1 MISSEFEVRENNKKI
16 MFKTRVLLFLIIFT
30 IYYKD
35 KNFSLKKL
43 NFTQMKYFFFT
54 TKQRMFLFVQFQC
67 DERSKI

>member
-1 MISSEFEVRENNKKI
+1 
-16 MFKTRVLLFLIIFT
+16 MFKTRVLFFLIIIT

-54 TKQRMFLFVQFQC
+54 TKQRMFLFVQFHC